1 MAGVTGKTRVL
12 IVDDKADIR
21 GIVATRLRIEPGFD
35 VVGEAAN
42 GAEAIARVGE
52 LKPAIM
58 ILDLQMPVMSGEEV
72 IPILR
77 SLAPGLRIL
86 VFSAYAGAQQR
97 LRASECP
104 DAEVR
109 KGTGLAPL
117 VKELHLLLERNPADL
132 VRVDL
137 GIVEVGRALRASHEW
152 ARLNPT
158 VREVAVETGTHP
170 EFLALVG
177 VFLALGEPLAAAAS
191 AGCRTSSMCFTT
203 RLEAGRAAR
212 RGLAA
217 VNGSDAALLEP
228 LRSRLLAALP
238 DDPDT
243 AGSERAVS

>member
-21 GIVATRLRIEPGFD
+21 SIVATRLRIEPGFD

-52 LKPAIM
+52 LKPTIM

-77 SLAPGLRIL
+77 SLSPALRIL

-117 VKELHLLLERNPADL
+117 VKELHLLVERAPSDL

-137 GIVEVGRALRASHEW
+137 GIIEVDHAQRASHQW
-152 ARLNPT
+152 ARLNPR
-158 VREVAVETGTHP
+158 VREVAVEAGTRP
-170 EFLALVG
+170 DFLALVG

-191 AGCRTSSMCFTT
+191 AGCRTSTVCFNT

-217 VNGSDAALLEP
+217 IDEAAAVLLEP

-238 DDPDT
+238 EDPET
-243 AGSERAVS
+243 NERCAS

>member
-77 SLAPGLRIL
+77 SLAPRLRIL
-86 VFSAYAGAQQR
+86 VFSAYAGTQPR
-97 LRASECP
+97 LRASEQP

-109 KGTGLAPL
+109 KGTGLTPL
-117 VKELHLLLERNPADL
+117 VKELYRLVERMPTDL
-132 VRVDL
+132 VQVDL
-137 GIVEVGRALRASHEW
+137 GMLEV
-152 ARLNPT
+152 
-158 VREVAVETGTHP
+158 
-170 EFLALVG
+170 
-177 VFLALGEPLAAAAS
+177 
-191 AGCRTSSMCFTT
+191 
-203 RLEAGRAAR
+203 
-212 RGLAA
+212 
-217 VNGSDAALLEP
+217 
-228 LRSRLLAALP
+228 
-238 DDPDT
+238 DP
-243 AGSERAVS
+243 

>member
-117 VKELHLLLERNPADL
+117 VRELHLLVDRNPMDL

-137 GIVEVGRALRASHEW
+137 GIVEVERALRASHEW

-158 VREVAVETGTHP
+158 AREIAVETGTRP
-170 EFLALVG
+170 DFLALVG
-177 VFLALGEPLAAAAS
+177 VFLALGEPLAAAAG
-191 AGCRTSSMCFTT
+191 AGWRTSSVCFTT

-212 RGLAA
+212 RGLTAID
-217 VNGSDAALLEP
+217 GTDEALLEP

-238 DDPDT
+238 EDPDT
-243 AGSERAVS
+243 TGSERAVS